1 MSETYIAFGDPIE
14 GHPPDGLWVAAA
26 REAWRAIQARR
37 EFTFIEARRVA
48 FVGAPPRPCR
58 RLREQCGAD
67 PESGRHLLSR
77 AACTV
82 VSRQS
87 RAEVWALL
95 ESPAQPIWEAVRT
108 SCVARMRRTSI
119 GVFCSSSSAEEIA
132 TEIFELPLDPVKAV
146 LRFANIGSPSERRL
160 RPCLARRDASSAQ
173 PASALVVIET
183 GAARSASFSEFGPIS
198 APSGRA
204 RACCA

>member
-1 MSETYIAFGDPIE
+1 MRG
-14 GHPPDGLWVAAA
+14 
-26 REAWRAIQARR
+26 AWLSWERR
-37 EFTFIEARRVA
+37 R
-48 FVGAPPRPCR
+48 GPCR

-95 ESPAQPIWEAVRT
+95 ESPAQPIWEAVHT

-132 TEIFELPLDPVKAV
+132 TEIFELPLDRVKAV

-173 PASALVVIET
+173 PASALVAIET